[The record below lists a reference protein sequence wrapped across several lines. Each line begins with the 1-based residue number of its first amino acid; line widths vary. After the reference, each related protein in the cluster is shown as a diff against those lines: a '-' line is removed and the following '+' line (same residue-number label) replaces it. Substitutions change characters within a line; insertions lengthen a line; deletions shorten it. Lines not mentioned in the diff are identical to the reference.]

1 MKQVLRVI
9 AYAFVIP
16 TVLFFSC
23 GDDDESPLLVE
34 ADFSVNDSSIVAGQ
48 EVTFTDNS
56 TGEPT
61 SWEWSFEGGDPSSST
76 AQDPKVTYTTPGVYS
91 VTLTASNG
99 ENSGTKEKEEWITV
113 VLRIEADFSVNDSLI
128 VVGQEVTFTDT
139 SQGEPTS
146 WEWSFEGGDPSS
158 STAQGPKVIYT
169 TSGVYPVTLTASNG
183 ESSDTEEKK
192 EFITVISE
200 IEADFFVNDSSIVV
214 GQEVTFTDISTG
226 EPTNWAWSFEGG
238 NPSSAT
244 VQNPKVTYSAPGEY
258 SVTLTASNEDLT
270 GSIEKENFIKV
281 FLPVEASFTA
291 DQVIL
296 FQGDQVS
303 FTNTSEGAPSDILW
317 TFEGGTPA
325 TSTDPN
331 PVVTYDIPGTYNVTL
346 SASNEASSDTE
357 EKEAFVKVVGPVTTQ
372 FEADKLSVIAGED
385 VTFTDRSFGEPNSW
399 QWSFEGGTPSTSTM
413 ANPTVVYS
421 TPGIYEVSLE
431 VSNEFDSET
440 LIKNRY
446 ILVSDLPSQGLIAYY
461 PFDGDGKDNGS
472 MTFNGTL
479 FGGVRPTTD
488 RNDRQNMALDFLD
501 GYVRTTDEL
510 DNNMGNG
517 VTFAA
522 WIYLPTE
529 TGTSMAIV
537 SNFNGQGIPID
548 GCTPG
553 TRVGFIFMI
562 QPDRSLR
569 MSYSTN
575 SAKYRGRI
583 TPANTLELNT
593 WYHIA
598 GTWDG
603 RTENNNAFK
612 LYVNGVA
619 RDNATFESGLASD
632 ICDDFVESERPF
644 YFGRSTC
651 ATGPCAPFTGV
662 MDDLVIYN
670 RVLDASE
677 IQLLAQQD

>member
-1 MKQVLRVI
+1 MKMKQVLRVI
-9 AYAFVIP
+9 AYAFMIP

-76 AQDPKVTYTTPGVYS
+76 AQDPKVTYTTPGVYP
-91 VTLTASNG
+91 VILTASNG
-99 ENSGTKEKEEWITV
+99 ENSGTKEKE
-113 VLRIEADFSVNDSLI
+113 
-128 VVGQEVTFTDT
+128 
-139 SQGEPTS
+139 
-146 WEWSFEGGDPSS
+146 
-158 STAQGPKVIYT
+158 
-169 TSGVYPVTLTASNG
+169 
-183 ESSDTEEKK
+183 
-192 EFITVISE
+192 
-200 IEADFFVNDSSIVV
+200 
-214 GQEVTFTDISTG
+214 
-226 EPTNWAWSFEGG
+226 
-238 NPSSAT
+238 
-244 VQNPKVTYSAPGEY
+244 
-258 SVTLTASNEDLT
+258 
-270 GSIEKENFIKV
+270 
-281 FLPVEASFTA
+281 
-291 DQVIL
+291 
-296 FQGDQVS
+296 
-303 FTNTSEGAPSDILW
+303 
-317 TFEGGTPA
+317 
-325 TSTDPN
+325 
-331 PVVTYDIPGTYNVTL
+331 
-346 SASNEASSDTE
+346 
-357 EKEAFVKVVGPVTTQ
+357 AFVKVVGPVTAQ

-529 TGTSMAIV
+529 TGKGMAVI
-537 SNFNGQGIPID
+537 SNFNGQGNSSDNCMPENRI
-548 GCTPG
+548 
-553 TRVGFIFMI
+553 GFIFTI

-603 RTENNNAFK
+603 RTENNNAFR

-651 ATGPCAPFTGV
+651 AAGPCAPFTGV

>member
-169 TSGVYPVTLTASNG
+169 TPGVYPVTLTASNG

-399 QWSFEGGTPSTSTM
+399 QWSF
-413 ANPTVVYS
+413 
-421 TPGIYEVSLE
+421 
-431 VSNEFDSET
+431 
-440 LIKNRY
+440 
-446 ILVSDLPSQGLIAYY
+446 
-461 PFDGDGKDNGS
+461 
-472 MTFNGTL
+472 
-479 FGGVRPTTD
+479 
-488 RNDRQNMALDFLD
+488 
-501 GYVRTTDEL
+501 
-510 DNNMGNG
+510 
-517 VTFAA
+517 
-522 WIYLPTE
+522 
-529 TGTSMAIV
+529 
-537 SNFNGQGIPID
+537 
-548 GCTPG
+548 
-553 TRVGFIFMI
+553 
-562 QPDRSLR
+562 
-569 MSYSTN
+569 
-575 SAKYRGRI
+575 
-583 TPANTLELNT
+583 
-593 WYHIA
+593 
-598 GTWDG
+598 
-603 RTENNNAFK
+603 
-612 LYVNGVA
+612 
-619 RDNATFESGLASD
+619 
-632 ICDDFVESERPF
+632 
-644 YFGRSTC
+644 
-651 ATGPCAPFTGV
+651 
-662 MDDLVIYN
+662 
-670 RVLDASE
+670 
-677 IQLLAQQD
+677 